1 VMRLLGAEARRL
13 AARRM
18 FRYLLLVGLAVLILL
33 GVLQA
38 VHSSRDI
45 PAAQARARREAAAE
59 VARFQT
65 SVPPG
70 VVARCKGSLPPDA
83 PPDACA
89 VHAPTAEEIYQGIYQ
104 DPRYSFAQ
112 HAPNV
117 VVGLVV
123 AVSLLGFV
131 IGTSFIGAE
140 WASGTMASLLTWEP
154 RRIRVLLAKL
164 AAPIVVLIA
173 VGAVAI
179 GLGLAGSWLI
189 AATRGTTAA
198 TTSHAVNVMIA
209 RGARGLLL
217 VGLLT
222 GAGAAIAGFTRHT
235 VAALVATVAYL
246 IIVENILRHLEPGWE
261 RWFLTPN
268 AAAVLTG
275 KFRLFDPPAGG
286 FSSATL
292 QRSIVLHAS
301 RGLIYLTA
309 LLAALVGIWAFTFTH
324 RDIDRDIDEAGAADV
339 RRKTRVCAGK
349 APILCPHTDPHT
361 ERAQR
366 ASATS

>member
-1 VMRLLGAEARRL
+1 
-13 AARRM
+13 M
-18 FRYLLLVGLAVLILL
+18 FRYLLLVGLAVLIFL
-33 GVLQA
+33 GILQA
-38 VHSSRDI
+38 IHSSRDV
-45 PAAQARARREAAAE
+45 AGAQARARREAAAE

-89 VHAPTAEEIYQGIYQ
+89 VHAPTADEVYQGIYR
-104 DPRYSFAQ
+104 DPRYSFAE

-154 RRIRVLLAKL
+154 RRIRVLVAKL
-164 AAPIVVLIA
+164 AAPIVVLVI
-173 VGAVAI
+173 VGVVAI
-179 GLGLAGSWLI
+179 ALGLGGAWLI
-189 AATRGTTAA
+189 AATRGTTAD
-198 TTSHAVNVMIA
+198 TTSHAVNLMIA
-209 RGARGLLL
+209 RGGRGLLL
-217 VGLLT
+217 IGLLT
-222 GAGAAIAGFTRHT
+222 GAGCAIAGFTRHT

-246 IIVENILRHLEPGWE
+246 VIVENILRHLEPGWE
-261 RWFLTPN
+261 RWFLTSN

-275 KFRLFDPPAGG
+275 KVRLSLPPTGG

-292 QRSIVLHAS
+292 QGSFVLHAS
-301 RGLIYLTA
+301 RALIYLTA
-309 LLAALVGIWAFTFTH
+309 LLAALVGIWAFTFTQ
-324 RDIDRDIDEAGAADV
+324 RDIDEGGG
-339 RRKTRVCAGK
+339 R
-349 APILCPHTDPHT
+349 
-361 ERAQR
+361 
-366 ASATS
+366 

>member
-1 VMRLLGAEARRL
+1 MRLLGAEARRL
-13 AARRM
+13 MARRM
-18 FRYLLLVGLAVLILL
+18 FRYLLLVGLAVLIFL

-38 VHSSRDI
+38 IHSNRDV
-45 PAAQARARREAAAE
+45 AGAQAQARRKAAAE
-59 VARFQT
+59 VAGFQA
-65 SVPPG
+65 SLPPG
-70 VVARCKGSLPPDA
+70 AVARCKGSLPADA

-89 VHAPTAEEIYQGIYQ
+89 VHAPTADEVYQGIYR
-104 DPRYSFAQ
+104 DPRYSFAE

-131 IGTSFIGAE
+131 TGASFIGAE

-154 RRIRVLLAKL
+154 RRLRVLAAKL
-164 AAPIVVLIA
+164 GAGIVVLVV

-189 AATRGTTAA
+189 AATRGTTAG
-198 TTSHAVNVMIA
+198 TTSHAVNLMIA

-222 GAGAAIAGFTRHT
+222 GAGCAIAGFTRHT

-246 IIVENILRHLEPGWE
+246 VIVENILRHLVPGSE
-261 RWFLTPN
+261 RWLLTTN

-275 KFRLFDPPAGG
+275 KVRLFPPPSAGG
-286 FSSATL
+286 FAQFSL
-292 QRSIVLHAS
+292 QRAFVLHAT

-309 LLAALVGIWAFTFTH
+309 LLAALVGIWAFTFAH
-324 RDIDRDIDEAGAADV
+324 RDIDEGGGR
-339 RRKTRVCAGK
+339 
-349 APILCPHTDPHT
+349 
-361 ERAQR
+361 
-366 ASATS
+366 